1 MLKNKV
7 ILVTGA
13 GSGIGRATSLI
24 LAKAGAKVIATD
36 FNGTSA
42 GETASLI
49 DSAGGIAKAC
59 KVDVSKPKD
68 IIAMVDFAVSSF
80 GRLDG
85 AFNNAGVP
93 MHSKLVE
100 DLSEEEWDKVMD
112 INLKGVFLC
121 MKYEI
126 LAMRKTGGGAI
137 VNTSSAN
144 GMVGNPYSAEYVA
157 SKHGVVGLTRGA
169 ACDAIVT
176 KVRVNAVLPGVIKTP
191 MVNDLLS
198 NADMKV
204 FFDNALARHTVGR
217 LGEPEDIGYAVKW
230 LLSDEASF
238 MNGAAVCVDG
248 GYTAR

>member
-1 MLKNKV
+1 MLKDKV
-7 ILVTGA
+7 IIVTGS
-13 GSGIGRATSLI
+13 GSGIGRATALI
-24 LAKAGAKVIATD
+24 LAKAGAKVLATD
-36 FNGTSA
+36 ALESA
-42 GETASLI
+42 VRETASLVEG
-49 DSAGGIAKAC
+49 AGGITKAMR
-59 KVDVSKPKD
+59 VDVSKEGEVA
-68 IIAMVDFAVSSF
+68 AMVAFAVKSF

-93 MHSKLVE
+93 MHNKLVE
-100 DLSEEEWDKVMD
+100 DLSEAEWDRVLD
-112 INLKGVFLC
+112 INLKGVFFC
-121 MKYEI
+121 IKHET
-126 LAMRKTGGGAI
+126 LAMRSTGGGAI

-144 GMVGNPYSAEYVA
+144 GLVGQPYGAEYIA

-169 ACDAIVT
+169 ACDAATT

-191 MVNDLLS
+191 MVAERL
-198 NADMKV
+198 ADKEFKA
-204 FFDNALARHTVGR
+204 FFDTVLARHTVGR

>member
-7 ILVTGA
+7 IIVTGA
-13 GSGIGRATSLI
+13 GSGIGRAASI
-24 LAKAGAKVIATD
+24 ICAQAGARVLATD
-36 FNGTSA
+36 YNEASA
-42 GETASLI
+42 RETAAMI
-49 DSAGGIAKAC
+49 GRQAGIAKAMQ
-59 KVDVSKPKD
+59 VDVSKESD
-68 IIAMVDFAVSSF
+68 VIAMVDFAVKSF

-93 MHSKLVE
+93 MHNKLVE
-100 DLSEEEWDKVMD
+100 DLSEAEWDRVLD
-112 INLKGVFLC
+112 INLKGVFFC
-121 MKYEI
+121 IKHET
-126 LAMRKTGGGAI
+126 LAMRSTGGGAI

-144 GMVGNPYSAEYVA
+144 GLVGQPYGAEYIA

-169 ACDAIVT
+169 ACDAATT

-191 MVNDLLS
+191 MVAERL
-198 NADMKV
+198 ADKEFKA
-204 FFDNALARHTVGR
+204 FFDTVLARHTVGR